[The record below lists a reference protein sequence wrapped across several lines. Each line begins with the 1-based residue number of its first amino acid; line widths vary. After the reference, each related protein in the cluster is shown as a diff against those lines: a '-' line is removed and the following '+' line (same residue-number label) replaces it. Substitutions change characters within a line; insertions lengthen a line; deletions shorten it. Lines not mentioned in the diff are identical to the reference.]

1 MAMLTRVR
9 VFLKSLNHDTVVN
22 QVLSLEVA
30 TAVLLFEVIRADE
43 EYTEEEKRYCQKMLI
58 EQFSLERD
66 EVDAILAAAEDESFH
81 ATDYYRYTSLVNKHF
96 TLGQRIEIVERL
108 WQLALSDGKL
118 DTIEEH
124 TIRKIA
130 DLLHLNHQ
138 EYIQTKIAVQ
148 NAG

>member
-1 MAMLTRVR
+1 MLTRVR
-9 VFLKSLNHDTVVN
+9 VFLKSLNQDSVVN

-43 EYTEEEKRYCQKMLI
+43 EYTDEEKKYCQKMLM
-58 EQFSLERD
+58 EQFGLARD

-96 TLGQRIEIVERL
+96 TLGQRIEIVEKL
-108 WQLALSDGKL
+108 WQLAYSDGKL
-118 DTIEEH
+118 DAIEEH

-138 EYIQTKIAVQ
+138 EYIQTKLSVQ
-148 NAG
+148 NAS